1 MDWNCLFKTFR
12 WKGLFII
19 YSIVHKGVYICSSTL
34 LLEAAIYSFF
44 PMLFLYW
51 SVDIIILAQP
61 AGWDCLCSSL
71 SSHMK
76 NYNSSPLLPLLAAS
90 GVSLSFSSQ
99 KLVSELASACRY
111 RWGNSGSLVHLNPMP
126 SWEAQFIILT
136 KATCLL
142 VCEPLIWSSH

>member
-61 AGWDCLCSSL
+61 AGEIACVPLCPATWKTTTVHPFCLF
-71 SSHMK
+71 
-76 NYNSSPLLPLLAAS
+76 LAAS

-99 KLVSELASACRY
+99 KLVSELVSACRY
-111 RWGNSGSLVHLNPMP
+111 RWGNSGSLVHLNSMP